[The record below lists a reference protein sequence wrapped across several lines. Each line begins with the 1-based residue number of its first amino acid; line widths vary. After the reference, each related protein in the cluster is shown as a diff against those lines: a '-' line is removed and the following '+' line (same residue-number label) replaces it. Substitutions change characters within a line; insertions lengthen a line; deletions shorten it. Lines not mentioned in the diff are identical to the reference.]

1 MTEENNIKDYN
12 NREYFWLNAD
22 WDNTWA
28 TCAYCL
34 QCGCGFPVN
43 NNNNEDPKDDI
54 TFNVYK
60 VKNDLY
66 CERDYFE
73 IQLQHAKRGTNWGGY
88 LYFESVKESPDL
100 K

>member
-1 MTEENNIKDYN
+1 MH
-12 NREYFWLNAD
+12 D
-22 WDNTWA
+22 WDNTWVLA
-28 TCAYCL
+28 AYCI

-43 NNNNEDPKDDI
+43 NNEIKDDI

-66 CERDYFE
+66 CEKDYFE
-73 IQLQHAKRGTNWGGY
+73 IQLQHAKRGMNWGGF
-88 LYFESVKESPDL
+88 LYWENIKESPDL